1 MNFNKIKHFF
11 KTEEGKFTLILLLIF
26 VLSFGGLGLLV
37 YATQLKNKKMEKEEG
52 DAVVVIKGTDDGC
65 DVKRFYDKGR
75 YHYFT
80 ECKNGQQN
88 SIVTEEPGKR

>member
-1 MNFNKIKHFF
+1 MNLNRIKQFF
-11 KTEEGKFTLILLLIF
+11 KTEEGKFTLILLLILVSTF
-26 VLSFGGLGLLV
+26 SGIGLIAYGGH
-37 YATQLKNKKMEKEEG
+37 LKNKKMEKEEG

-80 ECKNGQQN
+80 ECKNSQQN
-88 SIVTEEPGKR
+88 PIVTEEPGKR

>member
-1 MNFNKIKHFF
+1 MNLNRIKQFF
-11 KTEEGKFTLILLLIF
+11 KTEEGKFSLILLMIP
-26 VLSFGGLGLLV
+26 VLSFSGLGLLV
-37 YATQLKNKKMEKEEG
+37 YGMGLKNKKMEKEEG

-80 ECKNGQQN
+80 ECKNSQQN
-88 SIVTEEPGKR
+88 PIVTEEPGKK